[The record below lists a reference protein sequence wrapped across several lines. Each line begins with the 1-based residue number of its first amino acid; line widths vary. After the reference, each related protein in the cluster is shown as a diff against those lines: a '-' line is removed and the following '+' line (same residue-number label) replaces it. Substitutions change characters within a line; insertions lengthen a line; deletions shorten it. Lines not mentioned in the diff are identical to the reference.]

1 MNDKTARDDVHIDR
15 LPFATTAATGGSF
28 PQRDDDMAAGRHST
42 SKRVGFAASLAV
54 ALGIG
59 TAIAGGI
66 GTAYADGPGGR
77 TSAESPAS
85 PSTTAASTARP
96 GGRRSLT
103 AAAGSLGP
111 RDAGEP
117 RRARTALTAPAR
129 TAAALVESEP
139 DEPARPALAEPAVP
153 APGDAVTTEYGDIG
167 KWMLKFNGQIANWG
181 GKRYGGKKLLETV
194 NVIIV
199 DPHSTTSAQAN
210 RGLNNAMLRS
220 RFPAQPFHSFGF
232 RGNIDGV
239 TYGQK
244 PRGPLLAYSNNF
256 FLFRNDHG
264 RFFGPDPI
272 QTEVGFVWS
281 GAFST
286 EQVGFTGL
294 LPGHVYVS
302 SNEAR
307 DALAHQLVSS
317 GRATYG
323 GLVALENAYN
333 TPTTTTGDHDGFAV
347 VLVLTGS
354 APLQRREV
362 AMGSPA
368 RLASAGD
375 RREPACAA
383 DHGTRFV
390 VDQRNGPLGPLAHC
404 GAAPLHRP

>member
-1 MNDKTARDDVHIDR
+1 
-15 LPFATTAATGGSF
+15 
-28 PQRDDDMAAGRHST
+28 MAAGRHST
-42 SKRVGFAASLAV
+42 SKRIGFAASLAV

-66 GTAYADGPGGR
+66 GPAHADGAS
-77 TSAESPAS
+77 TSADSSAS
-85 PSTTAASTARP
+85 SSTRSATTGASTAQP

-111 RDAGEP
+111 RDGGEP

-129 TAAALVESEP
+129 TSAALLEAER
-139 DEPARPALAEPAVP
+139 DEPATAALAEPAVP

-272 QTEVGFVWS
+272 QTDAGFVWS

-383 DHGTRFV
+383 DYGARFV
-390 VDQRNGPLGPLAHC
+390 AGQRGGPAGPLPHC
-404 GAAPLHRP
+404 GAARLHNLDI

>member
-1 MNDKTARDDVHIDR
+1 M
-15 LPFATTAATGGSF
+15 ATGG
-28 PQRDDDMAAGRHST
+28 RGT
-42 SKRVGFAASLAV
+42 SVRVGVIGSLAI

-59 TAIAGGI
+59 AGIASGTGI
-66 GTAYADGPGGR
+66 AYADSPAGGG
-77 TSAESPAS
+77 TSAESSAS
-85 PSTTAASTARP
+85 PSSTEPAAASTSTTKP
-96 GGRRSLT
+96 GVRRTLT
-103 AAAGSLGP
+103 AATPSPGP
-111 RDAGEP
+111 RDGSEL
-117 RRARTALTAPAR
+117 RRTALAAPSRAATAFAE
-129 TAAALVESEP
+129 AES
-139 DEPARPALAEPAVP
+139 DEPATAAIAEPSTPTP
-153 APGDAVTTEYGDIG
+153 ADAVTTPYGDIG
-167 KWMLKFNGQIANWG
+167 KWMLKMNGQIADWG

-220 RFPAQPFHSFGF
+220 RFPAQPLHSGGF

-244 PRGPLLAYSNNF
+244 PKGPLLAYSNNF

-272 QTEVGFVWS
+272 QTDAGFVWS

-307 DALAHQLVSS
+307 DALATALIS
-317 GRATYG
+317 GGQATYG
-323 GLVALENAYN
+323 GLVPLENAYN
-333 TPTTTTGDHDGFAV
+333 NPTTTTGDHDGFAV

-362 AMGSPA
+362 APASPA
-368 RLASAGD
+368 RQASAGD
-375 RREPACAA
+375 RREPACASVYGA
-383 DHGTRFV
+383 RSMMDRH
-390 VDQRNGPLGPLAHC
+390 DGPSAALASC
-404 GAAPLHRP
+404 GATRLRSIDT

>member
-1 MNDKTARDDVHIDR
+1 
-15 LPFATTAATGGSF
+15 
-28 PQRDDDMAAGRHST
+28 MAAGRHST
-42 SKRVGFAASLAV
+42 SKRIGFAASLAV

-66 GTAYADGPGGR
+66 GPAHADGAG
-77 TSAESPAS
+77 TSAESSAS
-85 PSTTAASTARP
+85 SSTTKPATTRSATTGASTAQP
-96 GGRRSLT
+96 GVRRSPT
-103 AAAGSLGP
+103 AGAGSLGP
-111 RDAGEP
+111 RDGGEP

-129 TAAALVESEP
+129 TSAALLEAEP
-139 DEPARPALAEPAVP
+139 DEPATAALAEPAVP

-272 QTEVGFVWS
+272 QTDAGFVWS

-302 SNEAR
+302 SNDAR

-368 RLASAGD
+368 RLASTGD

-383 DHGTRFV
+383 NSGARFAV
-390 VDQRNGPLGPLAHC
+390 GQRSGPAGPLPHC
-404 GAAPLHRP
+404 GAARPRNLDS

>member
-1 MNDKTARDDVHIDR
+1 M
-15 LPFATTAATGGSF
+15 ATGG
-28 PQRDDDMAAGRHST
+28 RST
-42 SKRVGFAASLAV
+42 SVRVGFIGALAV

-59 TAIAGGI
+59 AGIAGGTGI
-66 GTAYADGPGGR
+66 AYAEGPAGAD
-77 TSAESPAS
+77 TSAESSAAPSTAS
-85 PSTTAASTARP
+85 PSTATSSTVEASTTEASTTP
-96 GGRRSLT
+96 VRRALT
-103 AAAGSLGP
+103 ATTPSLGP
-111 RDAGEP
+111 RGGNEP
-117 RRARTALTAPAR
+117 RHPRTALTPPSR
-129 TAAALVESEP
+129 SAAAVIEAEP
-139 DEPARPALAEPAVP
+139 DQPSNAALADPPTPTPA
-153 APGDAVTTEYGDIG
+153 DAVSTAYGDIG
-167 KWMLKFNGQIANWG
+167 KWMLKMNGQIADWG

-220 RFPAQPFHSFGF
+220 RFPAQPLHSFGL

-244 PRGPLLAYSNNF
+244 PKGPLLAYSNNF

-272 QTEVGFVWS
+272 QTDAGFVWS

-286 EQVGFTGL
+286 EQVGFSGL

-307 DALAHQLVSS
+307 DALATALIS
-317 GRATYG
+317 GGQATYG
-323 GLVALENAYN
+323 GLVPLENAYN

-347 VLVLTGS
+347 VLVLTGA

-362 AMGSPA
+362 AMGIPA
-368 RLASAGD
+368 RVASAGGHQ
-375 RREPACAA
+375 EPACTAVDGA
-383 DHGTRFV
+383 RSAL
-390 VDQRNGPLGPLAHC
+390 DQRSGPR
-404 GAAPLHRP
+404 APLPQCGSTRLRSLDS

>member
-1 MNDKTARDDVHIDR
+1 
-15 LPFATTAATGGSF
+15 
-28 PQRDDDMAAGRHST
+28 MAAGRHST
-42 SKRVGFAASLAV
+42 SKRIGFAASLAV

-66 GTAYADGPGGR
+66 GPAHADGAGTPADS
-77 TSAESPAS
+77 SASSSTRPA
-85 PSTTAASTARP
+85 TTGASTAQP
-96 GGRRSLT
+96 GVRRSLT
-103 AAAGSLGP
+103 AGAGSLGP
-111 RDAGEP
+111 RDGGEP

-129 TAAALVESEP
+129 TSAALLEAER
-139 DEPARPALAEPAVP
+139 DEPATAALAEPAVP

-272 QTEVGFVWS
+272 QTDAGFVWS

-383 DHGTRFV
+383 DHGARFV
-390 VDQRNGPLGPLAHC
+390 AGQRGGPAGPLPHC
-404 GAAPLHRP
+404 GAARLRM

>member
-1 MNDKTARDDVHIDR
+1 MGV
-15 LPFATTAATGGSF
+15 
-28 PQRDDDMAAGRHST
+28 AGYRT
-42 SKRVGFAASLAV
+42 SKRVGFAGSLAV

-59 TAIAGGI
+59 AAVAGGI
-66 GTAYADGPGGR
+66 GPAHADGPTGGG
-77 TSAESPAS
+77 TSAESSAS
-85 PSTTAASTARP
+85 PSTTGPSTTGPSTTRP
-96 GGRRSLT
+96 STTRPSITKPATSTPAVRRSMT
-103 AAAGSLGP
+103 AAAQPLRP
-111 RDAGEP
+111 KDAVEP
-117 RRARTALTAPAR
+117 RRARIALAAPTR
-129 TAAALVESEP
+129 VAAARVEAEP
-139 DEPARPALAEPAVP
+139 DEAAISAAADPPTPT
-153 APGDAVTTEYGDIG
+153 PGDAVSTAYGEIG

-220 RFPAQPFHSFGF
+220 RFPAQPLHSFGF
-232 RGNIDGV
+232 RGTIDGV

-244 PRGPLLAYSNNF
+244 PKGPLLAYSNNF

-272 QTEVGFVWS
+272 ETDAGFVWS

-286 EQVGFTGL
+286 EQVGFTGWI
-294 LPGHVYVS
+294 PGHVYVS
-302 SNEAR
+302 SNDAR
-307 DALAHQLVSS
+307 DALARQLVSS

-323 GLVALENAYN
+323 GLVPLENAYN

-354 APLQRREV
+354 APLPRREM

-368 RLASAGD
+368 RLSSAGD
-375 RREPACAA
+375 RQEPACAA
-383 DHGTRFV
+383 VRGARSEL
-390 VDQRNGPLGPLAHC
+390 DQRDNGSTTPLAQC
-404 GAAPLHRP
+404 GASRLRTLDS

>member
-1 MNDKTARDDVHIDR
+1 MAI
-15 LPFATTAATGGSF
+15 GG
-28 PQRDDDMAAGRHST
+28 RGT
-42 SKRVGFAASLAV
+42 SVRVGFIGSLAV

-59 TAIAGGI
+59 AGIAGGTGI
-66 GTAYADGPGGR
+66 AYADSPAGGG
-77 TSAESPAS
+77 TSADSSAS
-85 PSTTAASTARP
+85 PSTSRPAATHASTTKP
-96 GGRRSLT
+96 GVRRSLT
-103 AAAGSLGP
+103 ATAGSAGP
-111 RDAGEP
+111 GDGNEP
-117 RRARTALTAPAR
+117 RRARTAPAAPSR
-129 TAAALVESEP
+129 AAT
-139 DEPARPALAEPAVP
+139 ALAEPESDEPATAAIADPP
-153 APGDAVTTEYGDIG
+153 APTPADAVTTPFGDIG
-167 KWMLKFNGQIANWG
+167 KWMLKMNGQIADWG

-220 RFPAQPFHSFGF
+220 RFPAQPLHSGGF

-244 PRGPLLAYSNNF
+244 PKGPLLAYSDNF

-272 QTEVGFVWS
+272 QTDAGFVWS

-307 DALAHQLVSS
+307 DALATALIS
-317 GRATYG
+317 GGQATYG

-333 TPTTTTGDHDGFAV
+333 NPTTTTGDHDGFAV

-362 AMGSPA
+362 SLGSPA

-375 RREPACAA
+375 RQELACAA
-383 DHGTRFV
+383 VYGARSLS
-390 VDQRNGPLGPLAHC
+390 DQRNGSAGPLSRC
-404 GAAPLHRP
+404 GATRLRTLDS

>member
-1 MNDKTARDDVHIDR
+1 
-15 LPFATTAATGGSF
+15 
-28 PQRDDDMAAGRHST
+28 
-42 SKRVGFAASLAV
+42 
-54 ALGIG
+54 
-59 TAIAGGI
+59 
-66 GTAYADGPGGR
+66 
-77 TSAESPAS
+77 
-85 PSTTAASTARP
+85 
-96 GGRRSLT
+96 
-103 AAAGSLGP
+103 
-111 RDAGEP
+111 
-117 RRARTALTAPAR
+117 
-129 TAAALVESEP
+129 
-139 DEPARPALAEPAVP
+139 
-153 APGDAVTTEYGDIG
+153 
-167 KWMLKFNGQIANWG
+167 MLKMNGQIADWG
-181 GKRYGGKKLLETV
+181 GKRYGGKKLLESI

-220 RFPAQPFHSFGF
+220 RFPAQPLHSFGL

-244 PRGPLLAYSNNF
+244 PKGPLLAYSNNF

-272 QTEVGFVWS
+272 QTDAGFVWS

-286 EQVGFTGL
+286 EQVGFSGL

-323 GLVALENAYN
+323 GLVPLENAYN
-333 TPTTTTGDHDGFAV
+333 TPGTTTGDHDGFAV

-362 AMGSPA
+362 ALGSPA

-375 RREPACAA
+375 RQEPACAA
-383 DHGTRFV
+383 DYGARFV
-390 VDQRNGPLGPLAHC
+390 LDQPDGATAARSQC
-404 GAAPLHRP
+404 GATRLQRLDR